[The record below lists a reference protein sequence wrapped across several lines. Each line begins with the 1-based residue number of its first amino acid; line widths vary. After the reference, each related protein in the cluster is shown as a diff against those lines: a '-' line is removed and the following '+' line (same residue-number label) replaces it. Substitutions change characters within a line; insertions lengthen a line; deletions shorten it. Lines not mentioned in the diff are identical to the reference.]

1 MIVAN
6 TLKITFDLELTST
19 DSVVNNVGKALV
31 KKKLLRL
38 GSKEVDV
45 INNSDI
51 YDALQDFYLSEKERE
66 ERLLQGIQPANELKM
81 RLGGKK
87 SDGTAL
93 TLTTQ
98 ENVIKKTY
106 DKRFEIPLDFD
117 FFKHPVY
124 PYGLNED
131 LILGLN

>member
-1 MIVAN
+1 
-6 TLKITFDLELTST
+6 
-19 DSVVNNVGKALV
+19 
-31 KKKLLRL
+31 
-38 GSKEVDV
+38 
-45 INNSDI
+45 
-51 YDALQDFYLSEKERE
+51 
-66 ERLLQGIQPANELKM
+66 M